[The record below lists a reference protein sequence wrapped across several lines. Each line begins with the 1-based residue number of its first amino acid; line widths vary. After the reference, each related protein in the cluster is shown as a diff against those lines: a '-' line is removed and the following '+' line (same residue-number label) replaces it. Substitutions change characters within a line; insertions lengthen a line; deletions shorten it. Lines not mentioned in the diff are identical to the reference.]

1 MAKRYY
7 SSYLSP
13 KLVARRHA
21 NKGGEG
27 VFARQEIAAGE
38 LLAVWD
44 GIIVPYERL
53 IRLPRAVKRHSVQVE
68 ESLYQAPNRAPEP
81 VDYINHSCNPNAGMS
96 GQIAVVAMREIAPG
110 EEICIDYAMVDG
122 SPYDEFECHCG
133 EPECRG
139 AVTGDDWTLPD
150 LWERYRGYF
159 SPYLQ
164 RRIETLQL
172 QQALRPPEY
181 ARRSRTPRQ

>member
-1 MAKRYY
+1 MPKPTH
-7 SSYLSP
+7 SYLSA
-13 KLVARRHA
+13 KLEARQLPA
-21 NKGGEG
+21 KGGKG
-27 VFARQEIAAGE
+27 IFAVQAIEPGE

-44 GIIVPYERL
+44 GLIVPYERL
-53 IRLPRAVKRHSVQVE
+53 IRLPAAQQSHSVQVE
-68 ESLYQAPNRAPEP
+68 EGLYQVLDRSPEP
-81 VDYINHSCNPNAGMS
+81 ADYLNHSCSPNAGMN
-96 GQIAVVAMREIAPG
+96 GQIAVVAMRGIHAG

-122 SPYDEFECHCG
+122 SPYDQFECHCG

-139 AVTGDDWTLPD
+139 AVTGEDWARTE

-172 QQALRPPEY
+172 QKALRPRRV
-181 ARRSRTPRQ
+181 ARHARASR

>member
-1 MAKRYY
+1 MAKRNYN
-7 SSYLSP
+7 SYLSP
-13 KLVARRHA
+13 KLEARR
-21 NKGGEG
+21 NPGKGGDG
-27 VFARQEIAAGE
+27 VFARQEIASGE

-53 IRLPRAVKRHSVQVE
+53 IRLPRAVRQHSVQVE

>member
-1 MAKRYY
+1 MAKRNYN
-7 SSYLSP
+7 SYLSP
-13 KLVARRHA
+13 KLEARR
-21 NKGGEG
+21 NPGKGGDG
-27 VFARQEIAAGE
+27 VFARQEIDSGE

-53 IRLPRAVKRHSVQVE
+53 IRLPRAVRQHSVQVE

-181 ARRSRTPRQ
+181 ARRSRTSRQ

>member
-1 MAKRYY
+1 MAKRNYN
-7 SSYLSP
+7 SYLSP
-13 KLVARRHA
+13 KLEARR
-21 NKGGEG
+21 NPGKGGDG
-27 VFARQEIAAGE
+27 VFARQEIASGE

-53 IRLPRAVKRHSVQVE
+53 IRLPRAVRQHSVQVE

-96 GQIAVVAMREIAPG
+96 GQIAVVAMRQIAPG

-133 EPECRG
+133 EPE
-139 AVTGDDWTLPD
+139 WH
-150 LWERYRGYF
+150 
-159 SPYLQ
+159 SN
-164 RRIETLQL
+164 
-172 QQALRPPEY
+172 
-181 ARRSRTPRQ
+181 SS